1 MHLIDRYAYN
11 SRIRRIDP
19 AQKAALA
26 ALVIVLCLLLN
37 SPAVGLVAVVWMAGL
52 MVAWAGVPATVIAR
66 VLLAEGLFLVLAVV
80 GVALSFST
88 APPPASFSS
97 FQMGPLWI
105 STSSASLA
113 LAGLLVTRALGS
125 AAAMNFLALTTP
137 LVDIVEL
144 LRRLRVPPVL
154 IDLVSVMYRFVF
166 VLLESMQRMYT
177 AQQSRLGYATRRAAW
192 RSSGLLAS
200 RLFVDAY
207 QRSTRMQAALESRGN
222 TNDLRVLPLEYR
234 HDARVYGLGAAVAG
248 SLLLAWG
255 LS

>member
-1 MHLIDRYAYN
+1 MHLIDRYAYT

-37 SPAVGLVAVVWMAGL
+37 RPAVGLVAVGWMAVL
-52 MVAWAGVPATVIAR
+52 MVCWVGVPWQVVGR

-80 GVALSFST
+80 GVALSLST
-88 APPPASFSS
+88 APPPPAFHGV
-97 FQMGPLWI
+97 QVGLLWV
-105 STSSASLA
+105 STSPASLA
-113 LAGLLVTRALGS
+113 LAVLLVSRALGC
-125 AAAMNFLALTTP
+125 AAAMNFLALSTP
-137 LVDIVEL
+137 LVDLVEL
-144 LRRLRVPPVL
+144 LRRLRVPVVL
-154 IDLVSVMYRFVF
+154 IDLMSVMYRFVF
-166 VLLESMQRMYT
+166 VLIESMQRMHT
-177 AQQSRLGYATRRAAW
+177 AQQSRLGYATRRAAM

-207 QRSTRMQAALESRGN
+207 QRSTRMQTALASRGY
-222 TNDLRVLPLEYR
+222 TSDLRVLPLDYR
-234 HDARVYGLGAAVAG
+234 HDARAYWLGTAVAG